1 MEREAS
7 TGALPEMG
15 LGKVI
20 APEDLPASDGSP
32 VNSEEGGELTDSPRR
47 RSMPHGA
54 DQNDEGADIDLSAE
68 EAHGRCRG
76 ALSAAVAIAAET
88 ELGVVCIRQ
97 SVAIAPRLA
106 GIIGT
111 VQAPT
116 ARTSMPAGSLR
127 EVLVDCEKEGPEAGG
142 GRKRVIHRWVL
153 RV

>member
-15 LGKVI
+15 LGNVL
-20 APEDLPASDGSP
+20 APELLPASNGPP
-32 VNSEEGGELTDSPRR
+32 VNTEERGKLTDSPRR
-47 RSMPHGA
+47 RSVPHGA

-76 ALSAAVAIAAET
+76 ALSAAVAIATET
-88 ELGVVCIRQ
+88 EPGVVCIGQR
-97 SVAIAPRLA
+97 VAIAPRLA
-106 GIIGT
+106 GIIGS

-127 EVLVDCEKEGPEAGG
+127 EVLVDREKEGPKAGG